1 MHVRMAPEASGRRV
15 AAALLA
21 CCCLAAGCSGGD
33 ARITAAWNI
42 EPTPPVAGTITAV
55 RVTLTRGDGTPAV
68 NARLRLEGHMSH
80 PGMAPVTAEMLE
92 RGNGVYDGRLQL
104 SMPGDWV
111 FVVSGELAGGTRISK
126 DVTVPSVRPASEPT
140 ANR

>member
-15 AAALLA
+15 AAVLVA
-21 CCCLAAGCSGGD
+21 CCWLAAACSRGD

-42 EPTPPVAGTITAV
+42 QPTPPVAGTMTAV
-55 RVTLTRGDGTPAV
+55 RVTLRRSDGTPAV
-68 NARLRLEGHMSH
+68 NARLHLEGHMSH
-80 PGMAPVTAEMLE
+80 PGMAPVTAEMIE
-92 RGNGVYDGRLQL
+92 RGAGAYDGRLQL
-104 SMPGDWV
+104 SMAGDWV
-111 FVVSGELAGGTRISK
+111 FVVSGELGDGTRISK